1 LSANK
6 SIKNCTERL
15 EALVKQAYRRHSTG
29 MQIMFGVAR
38 HFPAPYKEYRVK
50 LMNMLKKTIFALG
63 IMLLPAMASATAPK
77 PVSATPAPIVTA
89 PATPVVTAAGA
100 PVTAVKDAKTAPTAA
115 AAPKSMDG
123 SLPGY
128 TPMKPTQGIGMPQSR
143 EIDFQEQFSDNG
155 AYAKWIN
162 NSILIPVITFIS
174 IFVLG
179 LLFWI
184 ILRFRRSANP
194 TPSKTTHNTLIEI
207 AWTLLPVLI
216 LLGIAYPSLDLLA
229 KQFKP
234 APKNAVTIK
243 ATGYQWY
250 WGYTYPDNGGFE
262 VVSNMLKEKEDVA
275 KGERFR
281 TDNDGPHLLAVDNRM
296 VVPAGVPLRIQTTG
310 SDVIHAFA
318 VPSLWFKLD
327 AVPGRLNEKA
337 LTITKPG
344 VYYGQCSELCG
355 ARHGFMPITVE
366 ALPPAQFAAWV
377 KAQGGTMPGEKS
389 AAAVPAM
396 GTTPAMP
403 AAAPATTS
411 TQTTPAPAAAATK

>member
-1 LSANK
+1 
-6 SIKNCTERL
+6 
-15 EALVKQAYRRHSTG
+15 
-29 MQIMFGVAR
+29 
-38 HFPAPYKEYRVK
+38 
-50 LMNMLKKTIFALG
+50 MNMLKKIIFALG
-63 IMLLPAMASATAPK
+63 LMLLPAM
-77 PVSATPAPIVTA
+77 
-89 PATPVVTAAGA
+89 TAAQAPNPAVEKPAASVPVPVAA
-100 PVTAVKDAKTAPTAA
+100 PVTADVVKTAPVDATK
-115 AAPKSMDG
+115 APAKSMDG

-128 TPMKPTQGIGMPQSR
+128 TPMKPTPGIGMPQSK
-143 EIDFQEQFSDNG
+143 EVDFQEQFSDNG

-162 NSILIPVITFIS
+162 NAILLPIIIVISF
-174 IFVLG
+174 FVLG

-184 ILRFRRSANP
+184 IVRFRRAANP
-194 TPSKTTHNTLIEI
+194 NPSKTTHNTFIEI
-207 AWTLLPVLI
+207 VWTLVPVLI

-250 WGYTYPDNGGFE
+250 WGYTYPDHGGFE
-262 VVSNMLKEKEDVA
+262 VVSNMLKEKNDVA

-281 TDNDGPHLLAVDNRM
+281 TDNDGPNLLAVDNRM

-366 ALPPAQFAAWV
+366 ALPPEKFAAWV
-377 KAQGGTMPGEKS
+377 KAQGGSMPGEKAAEKAS
-389 AAAVPAM
+389 A
-396 GTTPAMP
+396 P
-403 AAAPATTS
+403 AATAPATAPQTAPATTP
-411 TQTTPAPAAAATK
+411 TNATPAPAAAATK

>member
-1 LSANK
+1 
-6 SIKNCTERL
+6 
-15 EALVKQAYRRHSTG
+15 
-29 MQIMFGVAR
+29 
-38 HFPAPYKEYRVK
+38 
-50 LMNMLKKTIFALG
+50 MNMLKKTMFTLG
-63 IMLLPAMASATAPK
+63 IMLIPALAGATAPK
-77 PVSATPAPIVTA
+77 PVEATPLSAASEAVGPDIKTPGASGAIAKDVKSDLAVAP
-89 PATPVVTAAGA
+89 
-100 PVTAVKDAKTAPTAA
+100 
-115 AAPKSMDG
+115 PKSTDG

-128 TPMKPTQGIGMPQSR
+128 TPMKPTPGIGMPQSK

-155 AYAKWIN
+155 AYAHWIN
-162 NSILIPVITFIS
+162 NKILLPIIIAIS

-184 ILRFRRSANP
+184 IVRYRRAANP
-194 TPSKTTHNTLIEI
+194 TPSKTTHNTFIEI
-207 AWTLLPVLI
+207 IWTLVPVLI

-250 WGYTYPDNGGFE
+250 WGYTYPDHGGFE
-262 VVSNMLKEKEDVA
+262 VVSNMLKEKSEV
-275 KGERFR
+275 KSGERFR
-281 TDNDGPHLLAVDNRM
+281 TDDDGPVLLAVDNRM

-310 SDVIHAFA
+310 SDVIHAFS

-377 KAQGGTMPGEKS
+377 KAQGGSMPGEK
-389 AAAVPAM
+389 
-396 GTTPAMP
+396 P
-403 AAAPATTS
+403 AAASAPTPAAPAAPAPSAAPAAATPES
-411 TQTTPAPAAAATK
+411 TPAPAAAATK

>member
-1 LSANK
+1 MNTLKKFLLVMIAMMLPVAAHAQTAN
-6 SIKNCTERL
+6 
-15 EALVKQAYRRHSTG
+15 
-29 MQIMFGVAR
+29 
-38 HFPAPYKEYRVK
+38 PAPP
-50 LMNMLKKTIFALG
+50 
-63 IMLLPAMASATAPK
+63 PAAAATAP
-77 PVSATPAPIVTA
+77 VIASEISAPKADE
-89 PATPVVTAAGA
+89 AT
-100 PVTAVKDAKTAPTAA
+100 AKT

-128 TPMKPTQGIGMPQSR
+128 TPMKPTQGIGMPQSK
-143 EIDFQEQFSDNG
+143 EYDFQEQFSDNG
-155 AYAKWIN
+155 KYAKLIN
-162 NSILIPVITFIS
+162 NSILIPIIVFIS
-174 IFVLG
+174 LFVLG

-184 ILRFRRSANP
+184 IIRFRRAANP
-194 TPSKTTHNTLIEI
+194 VPSKTTHNTAIEI
-207 AWTLLPVLI
+207 VWTLVPVLI

-250 WGYTYPDNGGFE
+250 WGYTYPDHGGFE
-262 VVSNMLKEKEDVA
+262 VISNMLKEKSDVA

-281 TDNDGPHLLAVDNRM
+281 TDNDGPKQLAVDARM

-327 AVPGRLNEKA
+327 AVPGRLNEKS

-377 KAQGGTMPGEKS
+377 KAQGGVMPGAKP
-389 AAAVPAM
+389 AA
-396 GTTPAMP
+396 TP
-403 AAAPATTS
+403 AAAPAAATP
-411 TQTTPAPAAAATK
+411 TTPAAAPAAAATK